1 VIYSFD
7 VFDTLLGRLRSR
19 PFDRYR
25 MVFQQAKLG
34 PADLER
40 MTRLR
45 LKGEEEARNRIGPDG
60 YSLKDIYRDM
70 ELILGL
76 GDTALGE
83 AYKNELAM
91 EQMECFAISEGQ
103 RLLKEA
109 SKNHRVIYVSDMYLP
124 PEFIRN
130 LLEKNDLWIPGS
142 QLFVSHTEG
151 CAKHSGL
158 FKKICRELGVAP
170 NEIIHYG
177 DNWASDVVAPRKTG
191 IKAVHF
197 TEVVPTRYEKRFSGV
212 GEWNMSD
219 AVRAVRLQC
228 PWTAPNHKKAI
239 YETAASVAAP
249 LFIAYVIWLKK
260 QAQGKGLKRLYFIS
274 RDGLIFKKIYDLIF
288 QGEID
293 APTSHYLYG
302 SRQAWSCARLLRL
315 EEKDI
320 ETLTYANP
328 SLSLR
333 QFCGRCGVAVEKMY
347 LEAFKGLFENPD
359 QPLNKKE
366 IAAIRNS
373 IRKGP
378 WREKII
384 AEGRAKAD
392 FVRKYFHQNGMSQS
406 SYGLVDLGWFGNL
419 QTYVETLLPDC
430 PPNYGFYLN
439 LRSNPEIVRQGRAAA
454 FVSSLQLEPTDL
466 NTAVSLLEVLAAA
479 PERSVYGY
487 QKEGSKIVPITEKG
501 GDYFESLEEV
511 EIQHKAILA
520 VAGKYK
526 AMQLDHAQGGDA
538 LRDQA
543 LCNFRSFLQK
553 PSPVEAE
560 VYGSICF
567 VSRQEGGKGAELA
580 PRLGFI
586 GALEILKLG
595 FYIKEASW
603 PQGMI
608 QRSGGLSRILL
619 KGRLKLTKLRR
630 CLGC

>member
-1 VIYSFD
+1 
-7 VFDTLLGRLRSR
+7 
-19 PFDRYR
+19 

-40 MTRLR
+40 MPRLR

-70 ELILGL
+70 ESISGL
-76 GDTALGE
+76 GDAILGE

-109 SKNHRVIYVSDMYLP
+109 SKNHQVIYVSDMYLP

-142 QLFVSHTEG
+142 QLFVSHAEG

-158 FKKICRELGVAP
+158 FSKICRELGVAA
-170 NEIIHYG
+170 NEIKHYG
-177 DNWASDVVAPRKTG
+177 DNWVSDVLAPRKIG

-197 TEVVPTRYEKRFSGV
+197 TEVVPTRYEKRFSSV
-212 GEWNMSD
+212 GEWTMSD
-219 AVRAVRLQC
+219 AVKAARLQC
-228 PWTAPNHKKAI
+228 PWTAPDHKKVI

-333 QFCGRCGVAVEKMY
+333 QFCDRCGVALQEMY
-347 LEAFKGLFENPD
+347 LEVFGGLFENPD

-366 IAAIRNS
+366 IAAISNS

-378 WREKII
+378 WREKIM
-384 AEGRAKAD
+384 AEGRAKAE

-406 SYGLVDLGWFGNL
+406 GYGLVDLGWFGNL
-419 QTYVETLLPDC
+419 QTYVEALLPDC

-454 FVSSLQLEPTDL
+454 FVSSLQLDPTDL

-479 PERSVYGY
+479 PEGSVCGY
-487 QKEGSKIVPITEKG
+487 QNEGSKIVPITEKG

-511 EIQHKAILA
+511 EIQHRAILA

-543 LCNFRSFLQK
+543 LYNFRSFLQR

-560 VYGSICF
+560 VYGSVCF

-586 GALEILKLG
+586 GALDILKLG
-595 FYIKEASW
+595 FYIKEAAW

-608 QRSGGLSRILL
+608 QRSGGLSRMLL